1 MDPIAIVMMIVALVL
16 VWGGLIAAILFL
28 RSRPEV
34 VGGLHEDPDLV
45 LDDDERAHRPHPTR
59 DT

>member
-1 MDPIAIVMMIVALVL
+1 MDPVAIVMMIVALVL

-28 RSRPEV
+28 RSRPQV
-34 VGGLHEDPDLV
+34 VGGPYEDPDLV
-45 LDDDERAHRPHPTR
+45 LDDTERGDQPHPFR

>member
-1 MDPIAIVMMIVALVL
+1 MDPIALVMMIVALVL

-34 VGGLHEDPDLV
+34 VGGPHEDPDLV
-45 LDDDERAHRPHPTR
+45 LDDDTRAHLPHPTR